1 MNWII
6 LCVLVYYLV
15 SFVNIFTDYQ
25 KSNTN
30 IFFSFIVL
38 VIILFHHPLSYFY
51 LHIDNLSPIG
61 MLLNSL
67 LMKWYLTPPNLLMLY
82 LLWSIMFL
90 YNLVLITKTPTN
102 WLCRDINLLALY
114 IAICLKFP
122 ILLILIPGV
131 FFFSVLLKYS

>member
-1 MNWII
+1 VNWII
-6 LCVLVYYLV
+6 LSVLVYYLV

-25 KSNTN
+25 KSDMN

-51 LHIDNLSPIG
+51 LHIDNLSPMGI
-61 MLLNSL
+61 LLYSL
-67 LMKWYLTPPNLLMLY
+67 LKNWYLTPPGLLMLY
-82 LLWSIMFL
+82 LLWSVMFL
-90 YNLVLITKTPTN
+90 HNLVLVTKTPTN
-102 WLCRDINLLALY
+102 WLCRDFNLLALY